1 MKTSSAATMEVEV
14 DVLLMGLCVL
24 LLLVL
29 HELMDPTILQL
40 LPLLYAFMTGSLW
53 KNVEM
58 ELFGVG
64 SGGS

>member
-1 MKTSSAATMEVEV
+1 MEVEV